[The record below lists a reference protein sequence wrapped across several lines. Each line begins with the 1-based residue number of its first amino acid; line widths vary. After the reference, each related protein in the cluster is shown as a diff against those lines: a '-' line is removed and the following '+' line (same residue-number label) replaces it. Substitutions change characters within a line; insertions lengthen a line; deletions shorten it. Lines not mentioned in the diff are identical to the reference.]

1 MALLAL
7 LLAAGLAS
15 AGGPAYAGG
24 VAGGGSPP
32 PQETDAGAADPPDAP
47 PTPPPAREKLVWL
60 VLPNASYDSDD
71 KFGVGLRVQVV
82 QPKAGLDPYRAAF
95 MAHAFATTNGY
106 HHHRFRFDLVG
117 LGPQERLRLTGHF
130 AYRAWLNDGYWG
142 VGNATV
148 RDVAYDVDDPEDP
161 ARKRYRYALVQPFG
175 QLAARWRLA
184 GPWEVFGSANVRY
197 SVVDATEGSLVAQE
211 RPLGIEGGLAV
222 QGIGGVMFDT
232 RDPEITPEK
241 GVQVEVAGRVVTGT
255 YTFGG
260 PFASARGWVSLG
272 PRLVLAQRLMGEY
285 LFGAVPFY
293 EMVHWGGAVPIA
305 GFGGADTLRGVNF
318 GRWRGPGKAVSNT
331 ELRVDV
337 LEHGALGKPLRWQL
351 VPFVDAGTVWGHG
364 DFDTD
369 GAPYTPGP
377 DGTDGSAAALRLHPA
392 GGAGVRAIW
401 AESLVGRV
409 DVGVSEDLTD
419 QGSAPDVGFYLVFD
433 HLF

>member
-1 MALLAL
+1 MIAAALLTCTVAL
-7 LLAAGLAS
+7 ADEPAA
-15 AGGPAYAGG
+15 AGG
-24 VAGGGSPP
+24 VAGGESPP
-32 PQETDAGAADPPDAP
+32 PK
-47 PTPPPAREKLVWL
+47 EKLVWL

-82 QPKAGLDPYRAAF
+82 QPRAGLDPYRSAF

-117 LGPQERLRLTGHF
+117 LGAEERLRLTGHF

-142 VGNATV
+142 VGNDTV
-148 RDVAYDVDDPEDP
+148 RDVAYDVDDPDDP
-161 ARKRYRYALVQPFG
+161 ARKRYRYSLVQPFG
-175 QLAARWRLA
+175 QLAARWRVA
-184 GPWEVFGSANVRY
+184 GPLEVFGSANVRY
-197 SVVDATEGSLVAQE
+197 SLVDATESSLVAEEQ
-211 RPLGIEGGLAV
+211 PYGIDGGLAV
-222 QGIGGVMFDT
+222 QGIAGAMWDT
-232 RDPEITPEK
+232 REPEITPER
-241 GVQVEVAGRVVTGT
+241 GVQLEAAGRVVTGA

-260 PFASARGWVSLG
+260 PFVSARGWVTLG
-272 PRLVLAQRLMGEY
+272 PRVVLAQRVMGEH
-285 LFGAVPFY
+285 LFGRVPFY

-331 ELRVDV
+331 ELRLDV

-351 VPFVDAGTVWGHG
+351 VPFVDAGTVWGEG
-364 DFDTD
+364 EF
-369 GAPYTPGP
+369 GADAHTPGP
-377 DGTDGSAAALRLHPA
+377 DGSDVAREALRIHPA

-409 DVGVSEDLTD
+409 DVGVSEDLTNE
-419 QGSAPDVGFYLVFD
+419 GSASDVGFYLVFD